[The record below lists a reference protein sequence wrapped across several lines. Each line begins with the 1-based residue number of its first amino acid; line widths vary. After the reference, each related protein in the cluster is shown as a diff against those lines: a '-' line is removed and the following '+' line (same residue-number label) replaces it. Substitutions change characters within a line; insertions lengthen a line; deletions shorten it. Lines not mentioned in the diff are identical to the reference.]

1 MTRAYIRVDPGFY
14 ENKVIED
21 GYPLAAIGALVGC
34 LCLAEMQPTRG
45 RFRDTVVLRALL
57 GPAAKWVPYLID
69 HGDLI
74 LMDSGSI
81 YVDGWDEW
89 QEGDVTVKERMQRIR
104 NRKADRN
111 IDRNSLVSTGRGG
124 AESASGAGQPVR
136 FADAYKAFE
145 QLTGKKPSAKEKD
158 WMDDLS
164 KDFSC
169 AMVAKALYADS
180 DPTAPGFLSR
190 ASKNLRGRAA

>member
-1 MTRAYIRVDPGFY
+1 MTRAYIRVSPELY
-14 ENKVIED
+14 EKKVFEKR
-21 GYPLAAIGALVGC
+21 YPLPAVAALIGC
-34 LCLAEMQPTRG
+34 FCMAELQPHRG
-45 RFRDTVVLRALL
+45 RFRDLTILRALL
-57 GPAAKWVPYLID
+57 GPAAKHVAYLIEK
-69 HGDLI
+69 GDLVE
-74 LMDSGSI
+74 LPTGQI
-81 YVDGWDEW
+81 YVTDWDEW